1 MRELEEELEST
12 EITLG
17 TGKLLGLFLGLVV
30 ICAIFFSLG
39 YALGKNSTPVQ
50 AQMTEPPA
58 TLAPG
63 TTPAAKPGAGSPAQQ
78 PLSVPAA
85 SDQSSPAM
93 PEIAT
98 NDTTAGDTAGADTT
112 TDETKSAN
120 ASARNTRAPASAL
133 EPVTRIPEAKPQ
145 AATAQPVAAFAS
157 AARNVQ
163 TGIIVQVAAVRRL
176 EDAQILIGALR
187 KKNYAAFLANNG
199 SGSDSLF
206 HVQIGPFTALKDAES
221 TKERLADDGYSPI
234 VKH

>member
-63 TTPAAKPGAGSPAQQ
+63 TTPAAKPGAGTSA
-78 PLSVPAA
+78 PAA
-85 SDQSSPAM
+85 SYATTDQSYST
-93 PEIAT
+93 PETIAS
-98 NDTTAGDTAGADTT
+98 DTASGDTGASDTMT
-112 TDETKSAN
+112 G
-120 ASARNTRAPASAL
+120 NTRASAV
-133 EPVTRIPEAKPQ
+133 EPVTRTPETRQQ
-145 AATAQPVAAFAS
+145 AAPKPVTVSATAHA
-157 AARNVQ
+157 

-176 EDAQILIGALR
+176 EDAEILISALR
-187 KKNYAAFLANNG
+187 KKNYPVFLANNG
-199 SGSDSLF
+199 AGPDNLF

-221 TKERLADDGYSPI
+221 VKERLADDGYSPI